1 MQYVEIPRSY
11 LQEQLQE
18 TTLRFLLAFLPLKSL
33 RGHLF
38 DPLLTVHLIRVHAF
52 ENPVKRRAI
61 NEIDHRLWIPCFT
74 SRLKHMS
81 YLGSQYTFIADAK
94 PHKKYQ

>member
-1 MQYVEIPRSY
+1 VQYVEIPRSY

-38 DPLLTVHLIRVHAF
+38 DPLLTVHLIRVHVSK
-52 ENPVKRRAI
+52 NPVI
-61 NEIDHRLWIPCFT
+61 WCPIDEIDHRLWIPCFT

-94 PHKKYQ
+94 PHKKDQ